1 MSDSKKVK
9 QQIQQQ
15 NDDVYGDETYAGSS
29 PRPDADDDIEMV
41 IGNTMGEDA
50 VEDIAGHKPFN
61 VADEIEGDEDAILS
75 DPPGDT
81 SGYSEDDSDEDDEE
95 EDSEPGADP
104 LSRFE
109 VPEETVSEE

>member
-1 MSDSKKVK
+1 MFLMSDSKKVK

-15 NDDVYGDETYAGSS
+15 NDDVYGDETYSGSS
-29 PRPDADDDIEMV
+29 PRPDADDNIDDIV
-41 IGNTMGEDA
+41 RDAMGKDA
-50 VEDIAGHKPFN
+50 VEDIDNRKPFN
-61 VADEIEGDEDAILS
+61 LADEIEEDEKDIRSKASAESTQGD
-75 DPPGDT
+75 
-81 SGYSEDDSDEDDEE
+81 DEDEE